1 MLKISR
7 QIRLSAPFATVLM
20 FSLLSLCA
28 GVVVG
33 QSSLD
38 QQPGGPTAARP
49 AENNTRARR
58 IHESGK
64 ADPVES
70 PETVS
75 QPSASQSAAN
85 ESLRE
90 QIAAAKTPAEQT
102 RLQLLFVD
110 QLLDSG
116 MKKEAATELRAMAAE
131 DRFDPPSFFNL
142 GNRFVRLGDF
152 EAAVTTYHKAID
164 QRNGNYSRALNNL
177 GAVLLRLGRWD
188 EAQEVLLTALRLEK
202 FRYAEAS
209 FNLGRLY
216 SLRGEND
223 LAIREWQRALV
234 TDPQHSGAA
243 RALAN
248 VRSEGR
254 VRVSPVDN
262 QLAPARLGESTQA
275 RNFKKSETVTNSKGN
290 VTGRPLAVDQMT
302 YMMLQQA
309 RNARDRGRHEE
320 ATLYYRNVLSR
331 TGGYFAPANLEL
343 AYSLISLRRTD
354 EAIASLLPVVTID
367 GERYP
372 ICYYHLARLYE
383 MQGRLKLA
391 EENYNQAAIAYAG
404 RNPQFTLDLSRVRE
418 KLGDFSGALAALE
431 LYVQAAEK
439 VGPKLNWSDARVAEL
454 RQKIEASSASTT
466 AKP

>member
-1 MLKISR
+1 MGD
-7 QIRLSAPFATVLM
+7 F
-20 FSLLSLCA
+20 
-28 GVVVG
+28 
-33 QSSLD
+33 
-38 QQPGGPTAARP
+38 
-49 AENNTRARR
+49 
-58 IHESGK
+58 
-64 ADPVES
+64 
-70 PETVS
+70 
-75 QPSASQSAAN
+75 
-85 ESLRE
+85 
-90 QIAAAKTPAEQT
+90 AAAVVA
-102 RLQLLFVD
+102 
-110 QLLDSG
+110 
-116 MKKEAATELRAMAAE
+116 
-131 DRFDPPSFFNL
+131 
-142 GNRFVRLGDF
+142 
-152 EAAVTTYHKAID
+152 YHKAID

-177 GAVLLRLGRWD
+177 GSVLLRLGRWD
-188 EAQEVLLTALRLEK
+188 EAQEALLTALRLEK

-223 LAIREWQRALV
+223 LAVREWQRALV
-234 TDPQHSGAA
+234 TDPKHSGAA

-254 VRVSPVDN
+254 VRVSQVADN
-262 QLAPARLGESTQA
+262 QLASARLGESSQA
-275 RNFKKSETVTNSKGN
+275 HNFKKPETVTNSKGN
-290 VTGRPLAVDQMT
+290 LLGRTLAVDQTT
-302 YMMLQQA
+302 YIILQQA

-320 ATLYYRNVLSR
+320 STLYYRNVLSR

-354 EAIASLLPVVTID
+354 EAIAALLPVITND

-391 EENYNQAAIAYAG
+391 EENYSRAANAYAG

-431 LYVQAAEK
+431 LYVQAVEK
-439 VGPKLNWSDARVAEL
+439 VGPKLEWSDARLAEL
-454 RQKIEASSASTT
+454 RQKIAAVSPSA